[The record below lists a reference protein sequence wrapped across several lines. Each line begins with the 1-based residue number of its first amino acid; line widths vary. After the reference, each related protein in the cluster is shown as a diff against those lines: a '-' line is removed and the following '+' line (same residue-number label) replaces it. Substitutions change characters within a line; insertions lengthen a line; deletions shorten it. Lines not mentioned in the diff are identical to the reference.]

1 MSRRVVMSFL
11 KMLVFFLTRYKI
23 TILEIVK
30 TDMKI
35 MVLRYGAGFRR
46 AWPGGVEGS
55 GSWKGVM
62 GGCPGLISTYIII
75 LANSHVKKI
84 VESIGI

>member
-11 KMLVFFLTRYKI
+11 KMLVFFLTRYKV

-30 TDMKI
+30 TDMKS

-46 AWPGGVEGS
+46 A
-55 GSWKGVM
+55 
-62 GGCPGLISTYIII
+62 
-75 LANSHVKKI
+75 
-84 VESIGI
+84 